1 MSIKSALFYGFTI
14 IVLLFILMLL
24 IGHLWVFI
32 ILVIAAFISIAVST
46 INNDRKP
53 SSDNKSSETSQ

>member
-53 SSDNKSSETSQ
+53 SSDNKSSETS

>member
-1 MSIKSALFYGFTI
+1 MSITSALFYGFSTI
-14 IVLLFILMLL
+14 IILFLLTLL

>member
-1 MSIKSALFYGFTI
+1 MSITSALFYGFSSI
-14 IVLLFILMLL
+14 IILFVLTLL

-32 ILVIAAFISIAVST
+32 ILVITAFISIAVST

>member
-1 MSIKSALFYGFTI
+1 MSITSALFYGFSTI
-14 IVLLFILMLL
+14 IIQFLLTLL

>member
-1 MSIKSALFYGFTI
+1 MSITSALFYGFSTI
-14 IVLLFILMLL
+14 IILFVLTLL

-53 SSDNKSSETSQ
+53 SSDNKSSETS

>member
-14 IVLLFILMLL
+14 IVLLFILTLL

>member
-14 IVLLFILMLL
+14 IVLLFILTLL

-53 SSDNKSSETSQ
+53 SSDNKSSETS

>member
-1 MSIKSALFYGFTI
+1 MSITSALFYGFSTI
-14 IVLLFILMLL
+14 IILFVLTLL